1 MGKSPWLQSVH
12 LPANPRLIGEMIE
25 VKITGAQLNSLSG
38 EMVLPA
44 QAEGL

>member
-1 MGKSPWLQSVH
+1 VH